1 MSLGDVLND
10 LTEEKLKTVLWAS
23 NQEERELWE
32 EEHVFWEGCFQHMG
46 PKDQYECPIDLVVD
60 RELEKQNE
68 LFQLTYLFQISEWTL
83 ENNDHDDGD
92 DDGMFD
98 DNVLF

>member
-1 MSLGDVLND
+1 MQR
-10 LTEEKLKTVLWAS
+10 K
-23 NQEERELWE
+23 
-32 EEHVFWEGCFQHMG
+32 G
-46 PKDQYECPIDLVVD
+46 PKDQYECPIDLAAD

-68 LFQLTYLFQISEWTL
+68 LFQLTYIFQISEWTL

-98 DNVLF
+98 DDVLF